1 VSKLVDGDREH
12 GLTAALSGFQSSL
25 TELVS
30 NPMRREC
37 QNRVADRLMHLEKAI
52 GAFYAE
58 LTPADIARLEDI
70 RGGRFFSP
78 ALVQVFRSSIAA
90 NPITP
95 AIITDQ
101 VSRFLEERA
110 RFLQTLENTQKSLK
124 ALGVEHEHVDAGSA
138 EVAFLLP
145 RALFANRFTSL
156 VAELSTIDRLIRI
169 FSETATGAA
178 EEAELHEIST
188 SDPTFSVRLS
198 VPSALVIAK
207 TAKWA
212 LDAWQALEEVRKVRA
227 ETKRINL
234 LTPEELMATFDSKI
248 QERIETALK
257 SQAQELLTGHARGS
271 HPRQEQAGN
280 LEWALDSVLTRV
292 DRGMVIEIRFLPP
305 PAAPTEAPLEEGHAM
320 AELVQL
326 QSQLVFPRG
335 THEPARPLPPAEP
348 PHLDALLPTAAAPS
362 NPSEVPGSAS
372 QSTYEG
378 ERPLPPAEPP
388 PLHLEAPFEPTP
400 KKARKTLG
408 SARKSGN
415 GGR

>member
-1 VSKLVDGDREH
+1 
-12 GLTAALSGFQSSL
+12 
-25 TELVS
+25 
-30 NPMRREC
+30 
-37 QNRVADRLMHLEKAI
+37 MHLEKAI

-110 RFLQTLENTQKSLK
+110 RFLQTLENTEKSLK

-145 RALFANRFTSL
+145 RALFANRFTHF

-169 FSETATGAA
+169 FSETATGAP

-212 LDAWQALEEVRKVRA
+212 LDTWQTLEDVRKVRA

-234 LTPEELMATFDSKI
+234 LTPEELTATFDSKI

-257 SQAQELLTGHARGS
+257 SQAQELMTGHARGS

-335 THEPARPLPPAEP
+335 THEPARRLPPAEP
-348 PHLDALLPTAAAPS
+348 PHLDAPHGLTQPPS
-362 NPSEVPGSAS
+362 NPSEVSGSAS

-400 KKARKTLG
+400 KKPRKTQG
-408 SARKSGN
+408 SASKSGN